1 MSPQKYSRASPSP
14 RYRRLIEQYQHM
26 HLHGEQHLGIPPEN
40 TFPGASLPRQAPA
53 IKRLI
58 KATAATTLLDYGCGK
73 GQQYLP
79 MRMGDPGEGIEYPDI
94 QSYWGVRAIQRY
106 DPGYQPFTELPTGKF
121 EGVIC
126 TDVLEHCPEED
137 IPWILGELFGYATK
151 FVFANVACFPAKKRL
166 PSGGNAHCT
175 VKPARWWE
183 EHLARAARSRPDVV
197 YEFTL
202 ADLKGELIK
211 EKTVASALPAARAV
225 SSS

>member
-1 MSPQKYSRASPSP
+1 MRPQKYTRAAPSP
-14 RYRRLIEQYQHM
+14 RYRRLLEQYQQM
-26 HLHGEQHLGIPPEN
+26 HLYGEQHLGIPPEN

-58 KATAATTLLDYGCGK
+58 KATGATTILDYGCGK

-79 MRMGDPGEGIEYPDI
+79 RRMADPDERIEYPDI
-94 QSYWGVRAIQRY
+94 QSYWGVQSIHRY
-106 DPGYQPFTELPTGKF
+106 DPAYQPFTQLPSGKF

-137 IPWILGELFGYATK
+137 VPWILGELFGYATK

-175 VKPARWWE
+175 IKPVRWWE
-183 EHLARAARSRPDVV
+183 EHLERTARTRPDVV
-197 YEFTL
+197 YQFII
-202 ADLKGELIK
+202 AHLKGEQIK
-211 EKTVASALPAARAV
+211 EKTLTSPLLAARSGA
-225 SSS
+225 